1 MVKTATMRLTFT
13 IDDRYLL
20 AHTLASM
27 GPSAFS
33 ASPHNATVV
42 DVQNEAWRVSQPT
55 YDLLAGRLYPHV
67 ISNIEAIVSELP
79 KFFQTVVRSLP
90 FQKLRGETER
100 YLEFCAEQWEN
111 NRERTTQIVRD
122 LTGFDLDRAFVVYIT
137 HPSLRNGHLIDD
149 AHIAW
154 GHHEDWPNYTTVCL
168 WHEILHAYFERNDL
182 NHALIQFI
190 ADNELRVQLNG
201 GTYPPFIGHSHL
213 FPLMERLLPKWKQHL
228 ATKPPRDLAA
238 LQRVVEDGGQPTEP

>member
-1 MVKTATMRLTFT
+1 MQLSFS

-27 GPSAFS
+27 GPGAFS
-33 ASPHNATVV
+33 TSPRNATVV

-55 YDLLAGRLYPHV
+55 YDLLAGRLYPLV
-67 ISNIEAIVSELP
+67 IANIGAIASELP
-79 KFFQTVVRSLP
+79 KFFQAIVRSSP
-90 FQKLRGETER
+90 FKKLRGETEH

-111 NRERTTQIVRD
+111 NRERTTQVVHN
-122 LTGFDLDRAFVVYIT
+122 LTGFNLDQSFTVYVT

-149 AHIAW
+149 THIAW
-154 GHHEDWPNYTTVCL
+154 GHHEDWPNYTTVYL

-182 NHALIQFI
+182 DHALIQFI

-201 GTYPPFIGHSHL
+201 GAYPPFVGHSLL
-213 FPLMERLLPKWKQHL
+213 FPTMDQLLPQWKRYL
-228 ATKPPRDLAA
+228 VTKRPRDIAA
-238 LQRVVEDGGQPTEP
+238 LRHTTENGKGPAIG